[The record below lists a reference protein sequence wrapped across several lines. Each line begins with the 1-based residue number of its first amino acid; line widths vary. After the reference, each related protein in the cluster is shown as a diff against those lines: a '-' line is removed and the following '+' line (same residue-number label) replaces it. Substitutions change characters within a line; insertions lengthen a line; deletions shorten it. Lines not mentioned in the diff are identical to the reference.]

1 MNSGTFHNSEKK
13 KHASHPDRS
22 DHVLLAEKSHGSN
35 MIKLTTPP
43 LHLDQEQGQKISA
56 NINPTSLA
64 QEDDIARLDSDLL
77 SWIVTK
83 SDAVV
88 YTVR

>member
-1 MNSGTFHNSEKK
+1 
-13 KHASHPDRS
+13 
-22 DHVLLAEKSHGSN
+22 
-35 MIKLTTPP
+35 MIKLTTP